1 MLDSRLTFRVISLII
16 LNDIGESIAQFL
28 MKKGLILSGVGAVTL
43 NNLSESVLKGV
54 SSPLLWLGIVIYT
67 LNFFIWI
74 LVLYKIDISIAMPVG
89 STCYIFVPI
98 IAMVFLH
105 EAVSP
110 LRWLGVL
117 CIVLGIHF
125 VAQGKD
131 PAGEGRAAG

>member
-1 MLDSRLTFRVISLII
+1 MIDKRLTLKVLFLII
-16 LNDIGESIAQFL
+16 LNDIGESVAQFF
-28 MKKGLILSGVGAVTL
+28 MKKGLILGGVGPIAL
-43 NNLSESVLKGV
+43 SNLAENVLRSV
-54 SSPLLWLGIVIYT
+54 SSPILWLGIVIYA

-89 STCYIFVPI
+89 STCYIFVPVM
-98 IAMVFLH
+98 AVLFLH
-105 EAVSP
+105 ETVSP

-131 PAGEGRAAG
+131 PAGEGRADG